1 MKLKNFD
8 ENFYINLFGWWFV
21 ILVYTLYLFIGIF
34 CIFFG
39 IEWKWRRV
47 YLLEYYIFKFVFNFS
62 YEVSDDV
69 INCSSIYILWLVY
82 VL

>member
-21 ILVYTLYLFIGIF
+21 ILVYRLYLFIGIF
-34 CIFFG
+34 FG
-39 IEWKWRRV
+39 IELKWWRV